1 MELSLVK
8 YDPNTNAWTTNDTNN
23 DNTSNDTD
31 IKDKIKAAK
40 KLVKIY
46 GKLYKDKVPVIACSK
61 AFKIIGVTQ
70 DYNSTLKE
78 TKSHTE
84 SALVTAA
91 EFAVT
96 KSFEAAGIASA
107 FDAGLGIAASGGFNP
122 YSCGAGT
129 VVFAAGSLATL
140 EVSEEFKEITNKV
153 TKQAIGVVKSGYK
166 KLPGHIREIIHECI
180 GKPVED
186 SLKSVHIVGSETIE
200 KVTRTISSGLY
211 DVWDKLK
218 PEPIVICCE
227 DLQQKKVYIN
237 LNKQVVTK
245 IYNYCHASS
254 SGLGSGLDSGFGS
267 VFCSDLGFGSGSNT
281 DFGFDSGFGSG
292 FNSRFDTGLVTQYS
306 GTSNFASKYKEI
318 VTRTNDFKYQ
328 LDSYDFVSKT
338 TLQTPYELITR
349 NIPRP
354 NPNLINRHLSNDY
367 SIPDYK
373 VTVHVTV
380 KKDNGFGAVLGGVF
394 SVGIQIAILL

>member
-8 YDPNTNAWTTNDTNN
+8 YDHDTNAWTTNDTNN

-31 IKDKIKAAK
+31 TKDKIKAAK

-46 GKLYKDKVPVIACSK
+46 GKLYEDKVPVIACSK

-122 YSCGAGT
+122 YSCAAGA

-153 TKQAIGVVKSGYK
+153 TKQTIGVVKSGYK
-166 KLPGHIREIIHECI
+166 KLPGHVREIIYECV

-254 SGLGSGLDSGFGS
+254 SGFGS
-267 VFCSDLGFGSGSNT
+267 VFCTDSGFGLGFNT

-292 FNSRFDTGLVTQYS
+292 FNSRFDTGLIPRYS
-306 GTSNFASKYKEI
+306 GTSSFASKYKEI
-318 VTRTNDFKYQ
+318 ETRTNNFKYE

-367 SIPDYK
+367 SIPDYQ

-380 KKDNGFGAVLGGVF
+380 EKDSGIGGFIACAAFSIVF
-394 SVGIQIAILL
+394 KIQIPL